1 MPEVTASDRQKA
13 FLDKAR
19 KLYSDGKFKAA
30 LAAFKEASF
39 QTCTEA
45 RANDLLTHSLKAL
58 LRCPCTRDV
67 MVQSKKLGLNLKEIQ
82 ISRCHCKDFESLST
96 SNSPKLAMYT
106 LAKRAC
112 TCGSDVF
119 HCNVPCHLNALDG
132 VIATYEKLEAP
143 VKARQYA
150 TLLIITSPRAPEGY
164 LRLAKAL
171 RLGDTEQSPET
182 ITRCRWIYRQATQSV
197 QTHGDKDHPKL
208 KIMADLLRMDVIA
221 LVPAELRT
229 MILENLDQ
237 SDLCRS
243 MRVSKAWKTACLDP
257 RLWRHL
263 TFIGTSRRN
272 LRKGVFNKI
281 ITKRAQCKAKSLA
294 LCGVSKL
301 NIDLP
306 ILKATLKA
314 LNQLESL
321 SLKGIMVAED
331 KSMDWQAAP
340 PSDTWSRTLFEEA
353 PPSLKILHMGG
364 FVPVCEPEPR
374 SAISAIPMAQSL
386 EELCLSHVTSYS
398 TGPFLLSS
406 TTWPKL
412 RKLTMLG
419 FSSKEPARIDLEYPD
434 NALNYQNPPNSQA
447 VFNNHVLPPVTELER
462 LVHLYMRDS
471 SPLFA
476 RTVHGRGSLAWFMDL
491 IKPSM
496 SNGSLTSL
504 AVTFCPEFQFELDR
518 VLNKAAI
525 HTLSCFDFL
534 DEGPGS
540 QCGDSFVHWIQGFHN
555 LTTVGVFPQR
565 SEGCWM
571 HVSKVLA
578 RESRIET
585 IYTDVLTGQPRDWV
599 LAKAQEKGVK
609 IIEASR
615 IPEPVLQPRDGFS

>member
-1 MPEVTASDRQKA
+1 
-13 FLDKAR
+13 
-19 KLYSDGKFKAA
+19 
-30 LAAFKEASF
+30 
-39 QTCTEA
+39 
-45 RANDLLTHSLKAL
+45 
-58 LRCPCTRDV
+58 
-67 MVQSKKLGLNLKEIQ
+67 
-82 ISRCHCKDFESLST
+82 
-96 SNSPKLAMYT
+96 
-106 LAKRAC
+106 
-112 TCGSDVF
+112 
-119 HCNVPCHLNALDG
+119 
-132 VIATYEKLEAP
+132 
-143 VKARQYA
+143 
-150 TLLIITSPRAPEGY
+150 
-164 LRLAKAL
+164 
-171 RLGDTEQSPET
+171 
-182 ITRCRWIYRQATQSV
+182 
-197 QTHGDKDHPKL
+197 
-208 KIMADLLRMDVIA
+208 MADLLRMDVLA

-301 NIDLP
+301 NINLP

-386 EELCLSHVTSYS
+386 EELCLSDVTSYS

-419 FSSKEPARIDLEYPD
+419 FSSKEPARIDLVRSFSPNLAVQALIVFQERIAQVTPSLKDLRIHNFVPFQERPTPSWETLERLELMLKFHGRSSINRIHSLPPLRPTLRSLEFPDWALMVLHHYHKIAQEYPD

-462 LVHLYMRDS
+462 LEHLYMRDS

-615 IPEPVLQPRDGFS
+615 IPEPVLQPQDGFS